1 MQWNLYVK
9 VCVGVGDSVADTGFI
24 SGVDPQPIGT
34 GFTLDIDP
42 SFIEPEFM
50 SKYETAFGDE
60 RVEDSVDDQP
70 VPELSK
76 RDKDLYSECW
86 RNMLLRC

>member
-1 MQWNLYVK
+1 
-9 VCVGVGDSVADTGFI
+9 
-24 SGVDPQPIGT
+24 
-34 GFTLDIDP
+34 
-42 SFIEPEFM
+42 M
-50 SKYETAFGDE
+50 SKYETTFEDE